1 MENKQ
6 ILELM
11 QPLKA
16 ADVEV
21 RVGNVNKSGANLL
34 LYKTARVDTRRL
46 NEVFGAGWQCDYAR
60 DGENLVCTISV
71 YDKELGQ
78 WVKRCN
84 VGTKSYTEETK
95 GEYSDALK
103 RAGTVWGVGLE
114 LYNAPDL
121 FMFCTTKQEKNRY
134 KIADYANTKLSIS
147 KYRYSK
153 VYGFEYIQIVNK
165 DSQDVVN
172 YALDFNKTR
181 LERTVGNM
189 KDVVKLK
196 EYCNDMLIMH
206 KRWKQEIIDICTARS
221 EELKKGVINE

>member
-1 MENKQ
+1 MDNKQ

-46 NEVFGAGWQCDYAR
+46 NNVFGTGWQCDYAR
-60 DGENLVCTISV
+60 DGDNLVCTISV
-71 YDKELGQ
+71 YDKELQQ
-78 WVKRCN
+78 WVKRSN

-103 RAGTVWGVGLE
+103 RAGTVWGIGLE

-121 FMFCTTKQEKNRY
+121 FMFCQTANQKNKY
-134 KIADYANTKLSIS
+134 KIADYANTKLFIS
-147 KYRYSK
+147 KYRYSQE
-153 VYGFEYIQIVNK
+153 YGFEYIQIVNN
-165 DSQDVVN
+165 DGVDVVN
-172 YALDFNKTR
+172 YTMDYNKNR
-181 LERTVGNM
+181 LLETVNTI
-189 KDVVKLK
+189 DDILKLK
-196 EYCNDMLIMH
+196 DYCNAMVSVH
-206 KRWKQEIIDICTARS
+206 KRWKQEIIDIC
-221 EELKKGVINE
+221 KV

>member
-1 MENKQ
+1 
-6 ILELM
+6 M

-46 NEVFGAGWQCDYAR
+46 NEVFGSGWQCSYKR
-60 DGENLVCTISV
+60 DGDNLVCTISV

-78 WVKRCN
+78 WINRSN
-84 VGTKSYTEETK
+84 VGTKSYTEEIK

-114 LYNAPDL
+114 LYNAPAL
-121 FMFCTTKQEKNRY
+121 FMFCPTKQEKNRY

-147 KYRYSK
+147 KYRYSQE
-153 VYGFEYIQIVNK
+153 YGFEYIQIVNN
-165 DSQDVVN
+165 DSEAVVVN
-172 YALDFNKTR
+172 YALKYNKTR
-181 LERTVGNM
+181 VQQTVNSI
-189 KDVVKLK
+189 DDILKLK
-196 EYCNDMLIMH
+196 DYCNNMVIMH
-206 KRWKQEIIDICTARS
+206 KRWKKEIIDICKARN
-221 EELKKGVINE
+221 EELKKEGK

>member
-1 MENKQ
+1 
-6 ILELM
+6 M

-21 RVGNVNKSGANLL
+21 RVGNVNKNGANLL

-46 NEVFGAGWQCDYAR
+46 NEVFGAGWQCSYER

-71 YDKELGQ
+71 YDKELQQ

-103 RAGTVWGVGLE
+103 RAGTVWGIGLE

-121 FMFCTTKQEKNRY
+121 FMFCPTVNQKNKY
-134 KIADYANTKLSIS
+134 KISDYANTKLNIS
-147 KYRYSK
+147 KYKYSQE
-153 VYGFEYIQIVNK
+153 YGFEYIQIVNN
-165 DSQDVVN
+165 DGVDVVN
-172 YALDFNKTR
+172 YAMDYNRDR
-181 LERTVGNM
+181 LQQTVNSI
-189 KDVVKLK
+189 KDILKLK
-196 EYCNDMLIMH
+196 DYFNDMKTMH
-206 KRWKQEIIDICTARS
+206 KHWKQEIIDICYARR
-221 EELKKGVINE
+221 EELKKEEGK